1 MKLNVNE
8 ISAKLLEGEVVTVK
22 ETSLN
27 EDMTVM
33 HEYYE
38 KTPNKPEGIED
49 YLELNPEGNPIELA
63 KIYFKLLTGNNDLA
77 KVEKD
82 GQLVNIQ
89 L

>member
-33 HEYYE
+33 HEYY
-38 KTPNKPEGIED
+38 GDCFI
-49 YLELNPEGNPIELA
+49 
-63 KIYFKLLTGNNDLA
+63 
-77 KVEKD
+77 
-82 GQLVNIQ
+82 
-89 L
+89 